1 MARKKMLVAVFR
13 DRVNAQ
19 TAYDRLINR
28 GYTNSEINVL
38 MSDTTRA
45 AYHAGDHTE
54 GKHDPR
60 THIAEGAATGG
71 MIGTAFGATL
81 AAVITTGTAIA
92 IPGVGW
98 IAGPI
103 IAALAGAGAGAL
115 TGGLVGA
122 MVGLGIPESNALAY
136 EDALREGG
144 VVIGVMPRSG
154 EDADAIREEFSNL
167 NGENICFS

>member
-1 MARKKMLVAVFR
+1 MADKKKMLVAVFR

-45 AYHAGDHTE
+45 KYQAERHE
-54 GKHDPR
+54 GKHDAG
-60 THIAEGAATGG
+60 THVAEGAATGG
-71 MIGTAFGATL
+71 VVGTAVGATI
-81 AAVITTGTAIA
+81 AALMAAGSAIM

-98 IAGPI
+98 IAGPV

-122 MVGLGIPESNALAY
+122 MIGLGISESNARAY
-136 EDALREGG
+136 EGALREGG
-144 VVIGVMPRSG
+144 VVIGVLPRSSD
-154 EDADAIREEFSNL
+154 DADAIKKEFENL
-167 NGENICFS
+167 NGENICFA

>member
-1 MARKKMLVAVFR
+1 MANKKMLAAVFR

-45 AYHAGDHTE
+45 AYHAGN
-54 GKHDPR
+54 KHEEKHSVG
-60 THIAEGAATGG
+60 THAAEGAATGG
-71 MIGTAFGATL
+71 AVGTALGATL
-81 AAVITTGTAIA
+81 GALMTVGTAVLL
-92 IPGVGW
+92 PGIGW
-98 IAGPI
+98 IAGPV
-103 IAALAGAGAGAL
+103 IAGLAGAGAGAL

-122 MVGLGIPESNALAY
+122 MIGLGIPESNARAY

-144 VVIGVMPRSG
+144 VVIGVMPRSA
-154 EDADAIREEFSNL
+154 EDAESIKEEFANL
-167 NGENICFS
+167 NGENICFC

>member
-1 MARKKMLVAVFR
+1 MAQKNMLVAVFR

-45 AYHAGDHTE
+45 AYAAGRKHEEKHNVGTHA
-54 GKHDPR
+54 
-60 THIAEGAATGG
+60 AEGAAAGG
-71 MIGTAFGATL
+71 AVGTALGATL
-81 AAVITTGTAIA
+81 AAVMAAGMA
-92 IPGVGW
+92 IPGIGV
-98 IAGPI
+98 IAGPV

-115 TGGLVGA
+115 TGGLIGA
-122 MVGLGIPESNALAY
+122 MIGLGIPESNARAY

-144 VVIGVMPRSG
+144 VVIGVMPRSS
-154 EDADAIREEFSNL
+154 EDGDAIKKEFENL
-167 NGENICFS
+167 NGENICLC